1 MYANSGYLGMY
12 VYTPIL
18 AHLFHNLKGI
28 RNGELGIRLTLHL
41 FYLNTRSKFR
51 QCELSSSSID
61 LEDTLY
67 LCQVCSDQ
75 RGSLHL
81 PGL

>member
-1 MYANSGYLGMY
+1 MYATSTHLGMY

-18 AHLFHNLKGI
+18 THLFHNLKSIG
-28 RNGELGIRLTLHL
+28 NGELGICLTLHL

-51 QCELSSSSID
+51 QCELSSSSVD

-67 LCQVCSDQ
+67 LY
-75 RGSLHL
+75 
-81 PGL
+81 